1 MFTKLKKELLKF
13 SSSNDDIVAVF
24 LVGSYARNTYKND
37 SDVDIIIVTSDQ
49 NKYVS
54 DTVWTHFFGIIKK
67 IDVEYYGWVTAFR
80 VFYESLE
87 VEFGIAPLK
96 WIQMPLDAGTKQVL
110 YDGYKV
116 IYEKENILEK
126 IKLEIQE
133 SL

>member
-1 MFTKLKKELLKF
+1 M
-13 SSSNDDIVAVF
+13 A
-24 LVGSYARNTYKND
+24 
-37 SDVDIIIVTSDQ
+37 
-49 NKYVS
+49 
-54 DTVWTHFFGIIKK
+54 
-67 IDVEYYGWVTAFR
+67 
-80 VFYESLE
+80 
-87 VEFGIAPLK
+87 GIAPLK